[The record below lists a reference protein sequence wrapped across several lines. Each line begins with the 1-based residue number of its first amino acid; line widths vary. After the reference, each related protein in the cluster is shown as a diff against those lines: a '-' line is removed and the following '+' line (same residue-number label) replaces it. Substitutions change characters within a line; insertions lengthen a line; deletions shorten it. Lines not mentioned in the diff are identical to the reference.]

1 MKLKVNDYLKFWR
14 VIRYFYKIK
23 YGLNQADLDMLLF
36 LYSESYFS
44 KDKFIEFDE
53 LLSWDEHRFDRLL
66 RDGWIQVFRKR
77 MGARKALYDISYKG
91 TRMVTEIYKKLN
103 GEEIPVSSSH
113 NPMFKKNVSY
123 ADKVYRNM
131 IIEMNTTIRQSRHQ
145 TPE

>member
-131 IIEMNTTIRQSRHQ
+131 IIEMNTTIRQ
-145 TPE
+145 

>member
-113 NPMFKKNVSY
+113 NPIFKKNVSY

>member
-53 LLSWDEHRFDRLL
+53 LLSWDEHRLL
-66 RDGWIQVFRKR
+66 KYI
-77 MGARKALYDISYKG
+77 
-91 TRMVTEIYKKLN
+91 
-103 GEEIPVSSSH
+103 
-113 NPMFKKNVSY
+113 KN
-123 ADKVYRNM
+123 
-131 IIEMNTTIRQSRHQ
+131 
-145 TPE
+145 

>member
-1 MKLKVNDYLKFWR
+1 
-14 VIRYFYKIK
+14 
-23 YGLNQADLDMLLF
+23 
-36 LYSESYFS
+36 
-44 KDKFIEFDE
+44 
-53 LLSWDEHRFDRLL
+53 
-66 RDGWIQVFRKR
+66 

>member
-113 NPMFKKNVSY
+113 NPMFKK
-123 ADKVYRNM
+123 KCL
-131 IIEMNTTIRQSRHQ
+131 IR
-145 TPE
+145 

>member
-131 IIEMNTTIRQSRHQ
+131 IIEMNITIRQSRHQ

>member
-77 MGARKALYDISYKG
+77 MGARKALYNISYKG

>member
-77 MGARKALYDISYKG
+77 MGARKALYNISYKG

-131 IIEMNTTIRQSRHQ
+131 IIEMNATIRQSRHQ